1 MGWWSTDILGGD
13 TPLDFKSEFYSKLKL
28 DQFKDKGDKVK
39 TAFEKYQ
46 KKFVSD
52 GEMDNILNKW
62 GCGEP
67 DESYYRNHKSIGYQV
82 LAVIL
87 MENGCQ
93 ISYDLKDIMLDWIP
107 TDDWASEDGE
117 RKTTIQNLVK
127 ALKAYDGSVPFKI
140 KSKGLFEVW
149 AEKIQN
155 KNI

>member
-39 TAFEKYQ
+39 TSFEKYQ

-52 GEMDNILNKW
+52 GEMDNILNEW

-67 DESYYRNHKSIGYQV
+67 DESFYRDYKSIGYQV

-93 ISYDLKDIMLDWIP
+93 ISYDLKDIMLNWIP
-107 TDDWASEDGE
+107 TDNWASEDDE

-127 ALKAYDGSVPFKI
+127 TLTAYDGSVPFKI